1 MNMIH
6 TICNVD
12 SQIRHC
18 CKTITQYETRITVN
32 IATDTQLNKY
42 WWETTKSSHRNKT
55 RQESHAVTRWWFF
68 VDVPHRLHCLAGAQ
82 C

>member
-1 MNMIH
+1 MIH

-18 CKTITQYETRITVN
+18 CKTITQYETRIAVN

-42 WWETTKSSHRNKT
+42 
-55 RQESHAVTRWWFF
+55 
-68 VDVPHRLHCLAGAQ
+68 
-82 C
+82 